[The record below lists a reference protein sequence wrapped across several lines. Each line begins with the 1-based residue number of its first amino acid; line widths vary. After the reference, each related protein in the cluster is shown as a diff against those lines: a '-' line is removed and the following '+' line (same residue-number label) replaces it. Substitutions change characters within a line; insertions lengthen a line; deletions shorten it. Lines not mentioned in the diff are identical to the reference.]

1 MSNTV
6 LIKRSAV
13 QSKNPITTDLS
24 LGELALNTYD
34 GNLFFKKSPGG
45 VESIVSVVTL
55 DGTQTLTNKT
65 LTSPIINGISYPS
78 TDGTNGQAITTNGSG
93 QLQFTTISGS
103 GSGVGGY
110 DNSSLTAFPSGDYQG
125 TDAYVGAS
133 SSSITDAFGV
143 SLFTTFTCMDPV
155 GSLQTTD
162 LGVLT

>member
-1 MSNTV
+1 MAKLLSGTRIYGSVTV
-6 LIKRSAV
+6 DTTASISG
-13 QSKNPITTDLS
+13 IT
-24 LGELALNTYD
+24 
-34 GNLFFKKSPGG
+34 
-45 VESIVSVVTL
+45 
-55 DGTQTLTNKT
+55 
-65 LTSPIINGISYPS
+65 YPS

-93 QLQFTTISGS
+93 QLQFTTVSG

-133 SSSITDAFGV
+133 SSSIADAFGV